1 MIINAAIL
9 TEIGGR
15 KENQDYAG
23 FYQQPGRGCYLV
35 ADGLGG
41 HSGGALA
48 SRAVGEGVINAFR
61 NSPGATRDYMEKYL
75 YEASV
80 RLQEQLAGQ
89 SKPLKPKTTLVILLI
104 EGSQAFWAHVG
115 DSRLYMFRNRK
126 LVFQTADHSVPW
138 QLAGSGEISY
148 SAIRG
153 HEDRNR
159 LLRVFDG
166 LDISRVEY
174 SASITALK
182 PGDTFLLC
190 TDGFWEYVFE
200 AEMESQLALT
210 SDPDEILNNLH
221 GLLLSRAPA
230 DIDNYTALALTCSNG

>member
-9 TEIGGR
+9 TETGGR

-61 NSPGATRDYMEKYL
+61 DSPGATREFMEKYL

-174 SASITALK
+174 SASITALQ

-200 AEMESQLALT
+200 AEMESQLALS

>member
-1 MIINAAIL
+1 MNVNAAIL
-9 TEIGGR
+9 TETGGR
-15 KENQDYAG
+15 KENQDFAG
-23 FYQQPGRGCYLV
+23 FYQKLGCGCYLV

-48 SRAVGEGVINAFR
+48 SRAVGEGVINAFK
-61 NSPGATRDYMEKYL
+61 NSPGVTRHSMESYL
-75 YEASV
+75 SEASANLN
-80 RLQEQLAGQ
+80 RQLAGQ
-89 SKPLKPKTTLVILLI
+89 TKPLKPKTTLVVLLV

-115 DSRLYMFRNRK
+115 DSRLYMFRNQK
-126 LVFQTADHSVPW
+126 LVYQTADHSVPW

-148 SAIRG
+148 AAIRG

-166 LDISRVEY
+166 NDISRVDY
-174 SASITALK
+174 PDAVTALQ

-200 AEMESQLALT
+200 AEMENQLALT
-210 SDPDEILNNLH
+210 SDPERLLKTLH
-221 GLLLSRAPA
+221 GLLLSRAPS
-230 DIDNYTALALTCSNG
+230 DIDNYTALALTCSGD